1 MRREEILQQLKS
13 QLVKLAEFNVKHLAI
28 FGSVARDEA
37 RADSDVDVLVEFE
50 GPATFDQYMGL
61 KIFLEDLLRL
71 PVDLVTNKAVRPQLA
86 PYIEREALR
95 VA

>member
-1 MRREEILQQLKS
+1 MRREEILQQIKS
-13 QLVKLAEFNVKHLAI
+13 QRAKLTEFNVKHLAV

-37 RADSDVDVLVEFE
+37 RADSDVDVLVEFD

-61 KIFLEDLLRL
+61 KMFLEDLLRL
-71 PVDLVTNKAVRPQLA
+71 PVDLVTPKAVRPQLA

>member
-1 MRREEILQQLKS
+1 MRREEILQQLRA
-13 QLVKLAEFNVKHLAI
+13 QRGKLAEFNVKHLAI

-37 RADSDVDVLVEFE
+37 KADSDVDVLVEFE

-61 KIFLEDLLRL
+61 KMFLEDLLHL
-71 PVDLVTNKAVRPQLA
+71 PVDLVTTKAVRPQLA

>member
-13 QLVKLAEFNVKHLAI
+13 QRVKLAEFKVKHLAV